1 MKAQLIWEHYIKLD
15 KDQER
20 IQEIREQ
27 LELIVDDVDFEQG
40 LNYLTYGQYELALE
54 KFLRLVSKHQ
64 NWWNIFYLAGL
75 AYKGMGE
82 YEKAIDCFMRL

>member
-40 LNYLTYGQYELALE
+40 LNYLTYGQYELA
-54 KFLRLVSKHQ
+54 
-64 NWWNIFYLAGL
+64 
-75 AYKGMGE
+75 
-82 YEKAIDCFMRL
+82 D